1 MIRIPN
7 DKEFNIR
14 VQMNKYEYQKGGKC
28 HLGSKGS
35 R

>member
-1 MIRIPN
+1 MNKIPN

-14 VQMNKYEYQKGGKC
+14 VQKVSYEYQKGGKC

-35 R
+35 